1 MKSSIFL
8 KALPYFVSIVLFYVA
23 TVVFFLPEFNQ
34 NRVLRQDDIDKY
46 YGMTKELTDH
56 QEATGEYS
64 MWAGNM
70 FGGMPVYLFSPY
82 FPDFPVSAID
92 QALTGFLPRGTK
104 ASYILFL
111 AMVCPFIMLLSF
123 RVHPYLACAGGIA
136 FALSTYNLILI
147 DVGHITKIWAISYA
161 ALILAG
167 MRLTFSGKRLLGF
180 ALTALGMTLEMR
192 AFHPQIT
199 YYLAFVCFAY
209 VISEAVL
216 AFKKK
221 DLQPTLISG
230 GVLILAVV
238 LGIGVSA
245 GKLMTTLEYAPYST
259 RGDSELTPMD
269 QSRGQGEQGLDK
281 DYAFSWSQGKME
293 TLTLLI
299 PNLYG
304 SSSSEKLDPKSDAY
318 QLLKRAS
325 RTGQIPPDF
334 FDYATKS
341 ARLYWGDQPF
351 TSGPIYAGA
360 TICFLFV
367 LGMFLIEKRTKNWL
381 LAGVIITIF
390 IAWGHNMAFFNYF
403 MFDYFPGFNKFRTVS
418 MALSITVLL
427 MTLGGILAIQ
437 EVFRQKFSQELLK
450 KLAISV
456 GIVGGVCLV
465 VVLMAG
471 SINTSVPSDQQ
482 VGMVGQIWQ
491 SARQDMMRSDA
502 LRSLIFIL
510 LVAGTIYYT
519 LKEKITK
526 TVGMLII
533 GVLIVGDLWG
543 VGKRY
548 LNADSFE
555 RQAAAK
561 PYVKAASDELILKDA
576 ELGYRVL
583 TLGNPFQETQTG
595 YFHRS
600 VGGYFAV
607 KMRRYQDLIERRL
620 GGEEKALIEGLK
632 KGNSDF
638 SSFNAINMLN
648 TKYIK
653 FGDTERE
660 VLPNPSAFGAVW
672 FASEIKAVQTAD
684 DEMKGIS
691 ESNLQSVA
699 IVNTSK
705 FPLDKTTFVKDST
718 QEIKLVDYT
727 PNYLKYESQSTE
739 DAFAVFSEIYY
750 PEGWVASIDG
760 KEVAHINVNYILRGM
775 QVPAGK
781 HTIEFRFDP
790 QTYKTGATITQI
802 SAYLV
807 GLIIFLALVLSLY
820 REVKS

>member
-1 MKSSIFL
+1 MKSSIFP
-8 KALPYFVSIVLFYVA
+8 KIFPYFISIVLFYVA
-23 TVVFFLPEFNQ
+23 TVAFFLPEFSQ
-34 NRVLRQDDIDKY
+34 DRVLRQDDIDKY
-46 YGMTKELTDH
+46 YGMTKELTEH
-56 QEATGEYS
+56 RAATGEHS
-64 MWAGNM
+64 MWAGRM

-82 FPDFPVSAID
+82 FPDFPVSTID
-92 QALTGFLPRGTK
+92 GLLTGFLPRGTK
-104 ASYILFL
+104 AAYILFL
-111 AMVCPFIMLLSF
+111 AMICPFILLISF

-180 ALTALGMTLEMR
+180 TLTTLGMTLELR

-209 VISEAVL
+209 AISEAVF
-216 AFKKK
+216 AFKNK
-221 DLQPTLISG
+221 DLKPTLING
-230 GVLILAVV
+230 AILALAIV

-259 RGDSELTPMD
+259 RGDSELTPID
-269 QSRGQGEQGLDK
+269 ASRGQGKQGLDK
-281 DYAFSWSQGKME
+281 DYAFSWSQGKIE

-304 SSSSEKLDPKSDAY
+304 SSSSEQLDPKSDAY
-318 QLLKRAS
+318 QLLRRAS
-325 RTGQIPPDF
+325 RTGQIQPEF
-334 FDYATKS
+334 FDYATKN

-403 MFDYFPGFNKFRTVS
+403 MFDYFPAFNKFRTVS

-427 MTLGGILAIQ
+427 MTLGGILAVQ
-437 EVFRQKFSQELLK
+437 EIFKQKVDKELFK
-450 KLAISV
+450 KLFVSV
-456 GIVGGVCLV
+456 GIVGGISLL

-471 SINTSVPSDQQ
+471 SINTSIPADQQ
-482 VGMVGQIWQ
+482 VGFVGQIWQ

-502 LRSLIFIL
+502 IRSLVFIL
-510 LVAGTIYYT
+510 LLAGTIYYA

-526 TVGMLII
+526 TVGMLIV
-533 GVLIVGDLWG
+533 GALIVGDLWG

-548 LNADSFE
+548 LNTDSFE
-555 RQAAAK
+555 RQANAK
-561 PYVKAASDELILKDA
+561 PYQKTPADDFILKDT
-576 ELGYRVL
+576 ELAYRVL

-620 GGEEKALIEGLK
+620 GGEEKAIIEGLK
-632 KGNSDF
+632 KGSADF
-638 SSFNAINMLN
+638 STFNAVNMLN

-653 FGDTERE
+653 FGNTERE
-660 VLPNPSAFGAVW
+660 VLPNSTAFGAVW
-672 FASEIKAVQTAD
+672 FVSNIKSVANAD

-691 ESNLQSVA
+691 EENLRNTA

-705 FPLDKTTFVKDST
+705 FPLEKTDFVQDST
-718 QEIKLVDYT
+718 QKIALVAYRSD
-727 PNYLKYESQSTE
+727 YLKYEYQSNQ
-739 DAFAVFSEIYY
+739 DAFVVFSEIYY
-750 PEGWVASIDG
+750 PKGWIATLDG
-760 KEVAHINVNYILRGM
+760 KQISYLNTNYILRGM

-781 HTIEFRFDP
+781 HVIEFRFDP
-790 QTYKTGATITQI
+790 QTYKTGAMITQL

-807 GLIIFLALVLSLY
+807 GLIIILVLGLSFY
-820 REVKS
+820 KEIKK